1 MNGSRIVQVRNRIV
15 IL

>member
-1 MNGSRIVQVRNRIV
+1 MNGPRIVQVRNRIV